1 MKLKSYTT
9 KVLTAALVVLALVQ
23 TACKKESLMNQ
34 EDMLSPDPE
43 RKFAKAWTN
52 EVPVAWYSFQLKLV
66 PATSGFTPPIAA
78 RAFSYTGVA
87 LYESIKQSTPNYTS
101 LIGQL
106 SDLNALPQSD
116 PTLTYNWPIVANTAM
131 AQMTR
136 SLFANASATNLA
148 KIDSIE
154 LSWNNYYTTTFN
166 LSPALVNRSK
176 NHGLAV
182 ANAVFQWS
190 TTDGGHQAYAAVFPS
205 SYVPPVGGGAWV
217 PTPPAFQAIPMLP
230 YWGSNRLMV
239 PANGSPSVAPP
250 APPAYSTD
258 PSSDFYADA
267 LLVKNTVSN
276 ITSEQSTIALFWADG
291 GGTFTPPGHMIA
303 IALKEIQN
311 KNYRLDR
318 ATKLLCQVGLGLYDA
333 SIVCWKAKYD
343 HNLIRPISYIKAN
356 IDPSWNTLF
365 ATPPFPAY
373 TSGHSTFSSSA
384 AVVLTSTFG
393 ANYSFVDDSKV
404 PNGFAPRAFPNFT
417 AAANEAKMSRLYGGI
432 HYTFD
437 NEEGFNCG
445 TAVGNNVINLNW

>member
-1 MKLKSYTT
+1 MKLNSYTT
-9 KVLTAALVVLALVQ
+9 KALAMLLIVIAMVQ

-34 EDMLSPDPE
+34 QDILSPDPE
-43 RKFAKAWTN
+43 RKFAKSWGN
-52 EVPVAWYSFQLKLV
+52 EVPVAWYNYQLKLI
-66 PATSGFTPPIAA
+66 ATTPGFTPPVAA
-78 RAFSYTGVA
+78 RALSYTGVTM
-87 LYESIKQSTPNYTS
+87 YESIKQSTPNYNT

-106 SDLNALPQSD
+106 SELGTLPQSD
-116 PTLTYNWPIVANTAM
+116 ETLNYNWPIVANTAL
-131 AQMTR
+131 AQITR
-136 SLFANASATNLA
+136 LLYANANATYQA

-154 LSWNNYYTTTFN
+154 LSWNNYYTSNFN
-166 LSPALVNRSK
+166 LKPALVTRSK

-190 TTDGGHQAYAAVFPS
+190 TTDGGHQAYNNNFPA
-205 SYVPPVGGGAWV
+205 SYIPPTNPGAWV
-217 PTPPAFQAIPMLP
+217 PTPPAFAAIPMLP

-239 PANGSPSVAPP
+239 PANASPSINPP
-250 APPAYSTD
+250 APPSYSTD
-258 PSSDFYADA
+258 PTSVFYLDA
-267 LLVKNTVSN
+267 LLVKNTVDN
-276 ITSEQSTIALFWADG
+276 ITPEQNTIALYWADG

-318 ATKLLCQVGLGLYDA
+318 ASKLLCQMGIGLYDA
-333 SIVCWKAKYD
+333 SILCWKCKYV
-343 HNLIRPISYIKAN
+343 HNLLRPVTFIKAN
-356 IDPSWNTLF
+356 IDPSWNSLF

-373 TSGHSTFSSSA
+373 TSGHSTFSASSA
-384 AVVLTSTFG
+384 TILASTFG

-404 PNGFAPRAFPNFT
+404 PAGFSPRAFPNFI

-445 TAVGNNVINLNW
+445 QAIGNNVINLNW